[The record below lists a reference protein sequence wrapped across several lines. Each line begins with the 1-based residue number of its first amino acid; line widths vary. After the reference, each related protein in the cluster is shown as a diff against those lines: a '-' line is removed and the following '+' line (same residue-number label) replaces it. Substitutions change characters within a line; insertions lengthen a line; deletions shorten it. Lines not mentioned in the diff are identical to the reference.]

1 MAVLL
6 GGRSAER
13 EVSLKTGEAVC
24 NVLVKLGYD
33 AHKVDVGSDVCTL
46 LEKARPDAA
55 FIALHGRHG
64 EDGTIQGLLELME
77 IPYTGSGMLAS
88 SLAINKIM
96 SKKIFREAGIP
107 VAPDL
112 VVSRA
117 DLFGDLKDR
126 VASSSEISMSQGYRQ
141 KLNRLL
147 DKISSSLSL
156 PVIVKPSQE
165 GSTIGVTIVDG
176 DEILEAAL
184 ETAFGYD
191 DNVLIEKFI
200 PGKLL
205 TVSLLGKTPDPL
217 PVIEISA
224 KKGFYDYEAKYTP
237 GMTDYIVPA
246 ELPARLTGNVQEMA
260 VRAHQA
266 LGCED
271 ISRVDLILGDDGG
284 IYVLEVNTIPGMT
297 ETSLV
302 PQAAAARGI
311 SFEQLV
317 ETILEGARL
326 KLKIYNP

>member
-117 DLFGDLKDR
+117 DLFGDVKDR
-126 VASSSEISMSQGYRQ
+126 ILSQLG
-141 KLNRLL
+141 
-147 DKISSSLSL
+147 L

>member
-1 MAVLL
+1 MNRNFKRVAVLL

-13 EVSLKTGEAVC
+13 EVSLKTGEAIY
-24 NVLVKLGYD
+24 NALVKLGYD
-33 AHKVDVGSDVCTL
+33 AYKVDVDHNVCTL
-46 LEKARPDAA
+46 LEKDKPDAA
-55 FIALHGRHG
+55 FIALHGRYG

-77 IPYTGSGMLAS
+77 IPYPGSGVLAS
-88 SLAINKIM
+88 SLAINKVI

-107 VAPDL
+107 VVPDV

-117 DLFGDLKDR
+117 MPFGDIKDK
-126 VASSSEISMSQGYRQ
+126 VFSILG
-141 KLNRLL
+141 
-147 DKISSSLSL
+147 L
-156 PVIVKPSQE
+156 PVIIKPSQE
-165 GSTIGVTIVDG
+165 GSTIGVTIV
-176 DEILEAAL
+176 EEEKALASAL
-184 ETAFGYD
+184 ETAFRYD
-191 DNVLIEKFI
+191 DTALVERFI

-217 PVIEISA
+217 PVIEIRA

-246 ELPARLTGNVQEMA
+246 ELTTEVTAAVQDAA
-260 VRAHQA
+260 VRAHQV

-271 ISRVDLILGDDGG
+271 ISRVDLILGENRQ

-302 PQAAAARGI
+302 PQAAAAQGI

-326 KLKIYNP
+326 KLKMGDL